1 MHIDSKPYGPRVKV
15 VSKSAFGVT
24 SLEVRVYIPGDGWGI
39 RGLWAD
45 ALQPGVME
53 AADQKARQL
62 RVKLLEGEA
71 A

>member
-1 MHIDSKPYGPRVKV
+1 MHIESKPYGPSVKV
-15 VSKSAFGVT
+15 VSKCYAGQT
-24 SLEVRVYIPGDGWGI
+24 SLQVRVLTKDGWQV
-39 RGLWAD
+39 RALYLD

-53 AADQKARQL
+53 AAAHKARQL